1 MEYKTDSLLVH
12 LARAG
17 DEDACEKLV
26 KKYYSSIYQY
36 CLLHINDPYEAE
48 DLTQEVFTR
57 FFSNLY
63 RYKEYGKVKN
73 YLYTIAG
80 NTVKNYYKKKKDIPY
95 SRREYIMKKRYLI
108 LAGLL
113 VMTVAAAGC
122 GKKKTT
128 ETAPVEVTATPTPEV
143 TKAVD
148 MVDMQQ
154 TADEDIKNVMGEK
167 TSTASKIVFVNN
179 TGDDIQSLYIR
190 THVDEDSEDYDAD
203 EDGGWGDDLINGM
216 FTLTDKDKA
225 LYYMQTANTQTAN
238 TQTANTQTS
247 DTQTTDTQTTS
258 NKSTASYDI
267 RIAYAD
273 EDKNECF
280 FRDIPLGTISQITL
294 CMDGTDDDAIP
305 YAKYLTGTSTKEVST
320 LDAVKER
327 LGITDDSESESDSTD
342 DSDKNSADDSDSTDS
357 NNSSD
362 QNNNSGNGTGDSS
375 DDPGNGGNSDDPG
388 TNDDPGSNDDPGN
401 GGDMIST
408 AEQYIGQSLDALEGA
423 CGSPQGS
430 SYEDD
435 PETGKTGFHYYSNF
449 TVSTTVDENG
459 NEIVA
464 GIW

>member
-1 MEYKTDSLLVH
+1 
-12 LARAG
+12 
-17 DEDACEKLV
+17 
-26 KKYYSSIYQY
+26 
-36 CLLHINDPYEAE
+36 
-48 DLTQEVFTR
+48 
-57 FFSNLY
+57 
-63 RYKEYGKVKN
+63 
-73 YLYTIAG
+73 
-80 NTVKNYYKKKKDIPY
+80 
-95 SRREYIMKKRYLI
+95 MKKRYLI

-238 TQTANTQTS
+238 TQTS

-267 RIAYAD
+267 RIAYTD

-294 CMDGTDDDAIP
+294 CMDGTDEDAIP

-320 LDAVKER
+320 LDAVKKR
-327 LGITDDSESESDSTD
+327 LGMDDNSDSTD
-342 DSDKNSADDSDSTDS
+342 DSDKDSTDNSDSTDS
-357 NNSSD
+357 DNNSD
-362 QNNNSGNGTGDSS
+362 NNDNNGDN
-375 DDPGNGGNSDDPG
+375 GNGGNSDDPG
-388 TNDDPGSNDDPGN
+388 NGGNTDDPGN
-401 GGDMIST
+401 NDNPGNDGDMISI
-408 AEQYIGQSLDALEGA
+408 AEQYIGQSLDALESA

>member
-1 MEYKTDSLLVH
+1 MIPLL
-12 LARAG
+12 
-17 DEDACEKLV
+17 
-26 KKYYSSIYQY
+26 
-36 CLLHINDPYEAE
+36 
-48 DLTQEVFTR
+48 
-57 FFSNLY
+57 
-63 RYKEYGKVKN
+63 
-73 YLYTIAG
+73 
-80 NTVKNYYKKKKDIPY
+80 IP
-95 SRREYIMKKRYLI
+95 L
-108 LAGLL
+108 
-113 VMTVAAAGC
+113 
-122 GKKKTT
+122 
-128 ETAPVEVTATPTPEV
+128 P
-143 TKAVD
+143 
-148 MVDMQQ
+148 
-154 TADEDIKNVMGEK
+154 
-167 TSTASKIVFVNN
+167 STASKIVFVNN

-216 FTLTDKDKA
+216 FTLTDKEKA
-225 LYYMQTANTQTAN
+225 LYYMQTANTQT
-238 TQTANTQTS
+238 S
-247 DTQTTDTQTTS
+247 DTQTTS

-267 RIAYAD
+267 RIAYND

-342 DSDKNSADDSDSTDS
+342 DSDKKSADNSDSTDS

-375 DDPGNGGNSDDPG
+375 DNPGNGGNSDNPG

>member
-1 MEYKTDSLLVH
+1 
-12 LARAG
+12 
-17 DEDACEKLV
+17 
-26 KKYYSSIYQY
+26 
-36 CLLHINDPYEAE
+36 
-48 DLTQEVFTR
+48 
-57 FFSNLY
+57 
-63 RYKEYGKVKN
+63 
-73 YLYTIAG
+73 
-80 NTVKNYYKKKKDIPY
+80 
-95 SRREYIMKKRYLI
+95 MKKRYLI

-167 TSTASKIVFVNN
+167 TSTASKSVFVNN

-225 LYYMQTANTQTAN
+225 LYYMQTANTQT
-238 TQTANTQTS
+238 S
-247 DTQTTDTQTTS
+247 GTQTTS

-267 RIAYAD
+267 RIAYTD
-273 EDKNECF
+273 EDTNECF

-342 DSDKNSADDSDSTDS
+342 DSDQNSADNSDSAD
-357 NNSSD
+357 
-362 QNNNSGNGTGDSS
+362 NNNSGDQNTDDNGNGSNNGS
-375 DDPGNGGNSDDPG
+375 DDGNDGSTDDGNGGSTDNENGGNTDQDNS
-388 TNDDPGSNDDPGN
+388 

>member
-1 MEYKTDSLLVH
+1 
-12 LARAG
+12 
-17 DEDACEKLV
+17 
-26 KKYYSSIYQY
+26 
-36 CLLHINDPYEAE
+36 
-48 DLTQEVFTR
+48 
-57 FFSNLY
+57 
-63 RYKEYGKVKN
+63 
-73 YLYTIAG
+73 
-80 NTVKNYYKKKKDIPY
+80 
-95 SRREYIMKKRYLI
+95 MKKRYLI

-122 GKKKTT
+122 GKKQTAET
-128 ETAPVEVTATPTPEV
+128 EPVQATATPTPEV

-154 TADEDIKNVMGEK
+154 TTDEDIKNIMGEK
-167 TSTASKIVFVNN
+167 SSTASKIIFVNN

-190 THVDEDSEDYDAD
+190 THVDEDSSDGEDD
-203 EDGGWGDDLINGM
+203 EDDGWGDDLINGM

-225 LYYMQTANTQTAN
+225 LYYLPANTQQNA
-238 TQTANTQTS
+238 
-247 DTQTTDTQTTS
+247 

-267 RIAYAD
+267 RIAYTD

-294 CMDGTDDDAIP
+294 CMDGTDEDAIP

-320 LDAVKER
+320 LDAVKKR
-327 LGITDDSESESDSTD
+327 LGMDDNSDSTD
-342 DSDKNSADDSDSTDS
+342 DSDKDSTDNSDSTDS
-357 NNSSD
+357 DNNSD
-362 QNNNSGNGTGDSS
+362 NDDNNGDN
-375 DDPGNGGNSDDPG
+375 GNGGNSDDPG
-388 TNDDPGSNDDPGN
+388 NGGNTDDPGN
-401 GGDMIST
+401 NDNPGNDGDMISI
-408 AEQYIGQSLDALEGA
+408 AEQYIGQSLDALESA

>member
-1 MEYKTDSLLVH
+1 
-12 LARAG
+12 
-17 DEDACEKLV
+17 
-26 KKYYSSIYQY
+26 
-36 CLLHINDPYEAE
+36 
-48 DLTQEVFTR
+48 
-57 FFSNLY
+57 
-63 RYKEYGKVKN
+63 
-73 YLYTIAG
+73 
-80 NTVKNYYKKKKDIPY
+80 
-95 SRREYIMKKRYLI
+95 MKKRYLI

-122 GKKKTT
+122 GKKQTAET
-128 ETAPVEVTATPTPEV
+128 EPVQATDTPTPEV

-154 TADEDIKNVMGEK
+154 TTDEDIKNIMGEK
-167 TSTASKIVFVNN
+167 SATASKIIFVNN

-190 THVDEDSEDYDAD
+190 THVDEDSSDSEDD
-203 EDGGWGDDLINGM
+203 EDDGWGDDLINGM

-225 LYYMQTANTQTAN
+225 LYYLPANTQQNA
-238 TQTANTQTS
+238 
-247 DTQTTDTQTTS
+247 
-258 NKSTASYDI
+258 NKSTVSYDI
-267 RIAYAD
+267 RIAYTD

-294 CMDGTDDDAIP
+294 CMDGTDEDAIP

-320 LDAVKER
+320 LDAVKKR
-327 LGITDDSESESDSTD
+327 LGMDDNSDSTD
-342 DSDKNSADDSDSTDS
+342 DSDKDSADNSDSTDS
-357 NNSSD
+357 DNNSD
-362 QNNNSGNGTGDSS
+362 NNDDNNGDN
-375 DDPGNGGNSDDPG
+375 GNGGNSDDPG
-388 TNDDPGSNDDPGN
+388 NGGNTDDPGN
-401 GGDMIST
+401 NDNPGNDGDMIST
-408 AEQYIGQSLDALEGA
+408 AEQYIGQSLDALESA

>member
-1 MEYKTDSLLVH
+1 
-12 LARAG
+12 
-17 DEDACEKLV
+17 
-26 KKYYSSIYQY
+26 
-36 CLLHINDPYEAE
+36 
-48 DLTQEVFTR
+48 
-57 FFSNLY
+57 
-63 RYKEYGKVKN
+63 
-73 YLYTIAG
+73 
-80 NTVKNYYKKKKDIPY
+80 
-95 SRREYIMKKRYLI
+95 MKKRYLI

-122 GKKKTT
+122 GKKQTT
-128 ETAPVEVTATPTPEV
+128 EETPVEATATPTPEV

-154 TADEDIKNVMGEK
+154 TSDEDIKNVMGEK

-203 EDGGWGDDLINGM
+203 EDDVWGDDLINGM

-225 LYYMQTANTQTAN
+225 LYYMQTANTQATS
-238 TQTANTQTS
+238 TQTSGTDTS
-247 DTQTTDTQTTS
+247 DTQTTSS
-258 NKSTASYDI
+258 NKMTASYDI
-267 RIAYAD
+267 RITYTD

-320 LDAVKER
+320 LAAVKKR
-327 LGITDDSESESDSTD
+327 LGLDDSSDSESDSTD
-342 DSDKNSADDSDSTDS
+342 SSNTDSTDNIDS
-357 NNSSD
+357 TDNTDSTDN
-362 QNNNSGNGTGDSS
+362 NNNSDSGNNGGTGGQDSNGNGGSDTDPDGDGNGGGNTDDP
-375 DDPGNGGNSDDPG
+375 DDPGD
-388 TNDDPGSNDDPGN
+388 

-408 AEQYIGQSLDALEGA
+408 AEQYIGQSLDALESA

>member
-1 MEYKTDSLLVH
+1 
-12 LARAG
+12 
-17 DEDACEKLV
+17 
-26 KKYYSSIYQY
+26 
-36 CLLHINDPYEAE
+36 
-48 DLTQEVFTR
+48 
-57 FFSNLY
+57 
-63 RYKEYGKVKN
+63 
-73 YLYTIAG
+73 
-80 NTVKNYYKKKKDIPY
+80 
-95 SRREYIMKKRYLI
+95 MKKRYLI

-122 GKKKTT
+122 GKKQTAET
-128 ETAPVEVTATPTPEV
+128 EPVQATATPTPEV

-154 TADEDIKNVMGEK
+154 TTDEDIKNIMGEK
-167 TSTASKIVFVNN
+167 SSTASKIIFVNN

-190 THVDEDSEDYDAD
+190 THVDEDSSDGEDD
-203 EDGGWGDDLINGM
+203 EDDGWGDDLINGM

-225 LYYMQTANTQTAN
+225 LYYMQTANTQT
-238 TQTANTQTS
+238 S
-247 DTQTTDTQTTS
+247 GTQTTS

-267 RIAYAD
+267 RIAYTD

-294 CMDGTDDDAIP
+294 CMDGTDEDAIP

-320 LDAVKER
+320 LDAVKKR
-327 LGITDDSESESDSTD
+327 LGMDDNSDSTD
-342 DSDKNSADDSDSTDS
+342 DSDKDSTDNSDSTDS
-357 NNSSD
+357 DNNSD
-362 QNNNSGNGTGDSS
+362 NNDDNNGDN
-375 DDPGNGGNSDDPG
+375 GNGGNSDDPG
-388 TNDDPGSNDDPGN
+388 NGGNTDDPGN
-401 GGDMIST
+401 NDNPGNDGDMISI
-408 AEQYIGQSLDALEGA
+408 AEQYIGQSLDALESA

>member
-1 MEYKTDSLLVH
+1 
-12 LARAG
+12 
-17 DEDACEKLV
+17 
-26 KKYYSSIYQY
+26 
-36 CLLHINDPYEAE
+36 
-48 DLTQEVFTR
+48 
-57 FFSNLY
+57 
-63 RYKEYGKVKN
+63 
-73 YLYTIAG
+73 
-80 NTVKNYYKKKKDIPY
+80 
-95 SRREYIMKKRYLI
+95 MKKRYLI

-122 GKKKTT
+122 GKKKAT

-179 TGDDIQSLYIR
+179 TGNDIQSLYIR

-225 LYYMQTANTQTAN
+225 LYYMQTANTQT
-238 TQTANTQTS
+238 S
-247 DTQTTDTQTTS
+247 GTQTTS

-267 RIAYAD
+267 RIAYTD

-342 DSDKNSADDSDSTDS
+342 NSDKNSTDNSDSTDS

-362 QNNNSGNGTGDSS
+362 QNNNSGNGTGGNS

-388 TNDDPGSNDDPGN
+388 TNDDPGDD
-401 GGDMIST
+401 GDMIST

>member
-1 MEYKTDSLLVH
+1 
-12 LARAG
+12 
-17 DEDACEKLV
+17 
-26 KKYYSSIYQY
+26 
-36 CLLHINDPYEAE
+36 
-48 DLTQEVFTR
+48 
-57 FFSNLY
+57 
-63 RYKEYGKVKN
+63 
-73 YLYTIAG
+73 
-80 NTVKNYYKKKKDIPY
+80 
-95 SRREYIMKKRYLI
+95 MKKRYLI

-122 GKKKTT
+122 GKKKVT

-179 TGDDIQSLYIR
+179 TGNDIQSLYIR

-225 LYYMQTANTQTAN
+225 LYYMQTANTQT
-238 TQTANTQTS
+238 S
-247 DTQTTDTQTTS
+247 GTQTTS

-267 RIAYAD
+267 RIAYTD
-273 EDKNECF
+273 EDTNECF

-342 DSDKNSADDSDSTDS
+342 NSDKNSTDNSDSTDS

-362 QNNNSGNGTGDSS
+362 QNNNSGNGTGGNS

-388 TNDDPGSNDDPGN
+388 TNDDPGDD
-401 GGDMIST
+401 GDMIST

>member
-1 MEYKTDSLLVH
+1 
-12 LARAG
+12 
-17 DEDACEKLV
+17 
-26 KKYYSSIYQY
+26 
-36 CLLHINDPYEAE
+36 
-48 DLTQEVFTR
+48 
-57 FFSNLY
+57 
-63 RYKEYGKVKN
+63 
-73 YLYTIAG
+73 
-80 NTVKNYYKKKKDIPY
+80 
-95 SRREYIMKKRYLI
+95 MKKRYLI

-225 LYYMQTANTQTAN
+225 LYYMQTANTQTSG
-238 TQTANTQTS
+238 TQTSGTQTSGTQTS
-247 DTQTTDTQTTS
+247 DTQTSDTQTTS

-267 RIAYAD
+267 RIAYTD

-280 FRDIPLGTISQITL
+280 FRDIPLGTISKITL

-320 LDAVKER
+320 LDAVKKR
-327 LGITDDSESESDSTD
+327 LGIIDDSESESDSTD
-342 DSDKNSADDSDSTDS
+342 DSDQNSADNSDSAD
-357 NNSSD
+357 
-362 QNNNSGNGTGDSS
+362 NNNSGDQNTDDNGNGSNNGS
-375 DDPGNGGNSDDPG
+375 DDGNDGSTDDGNGGSTDNENGGNTDQDNS
-388 TNDDPGSNDDPGN
+388 

>member
-1 MEYKTDSLLVH
+1 
-12 LARAG
+12 
-17 DEDACEKLV
+17 
-26 KKYYSSIYQY
+26 
-36 CLLHINDPYEAE
+36 
-48 DLTQEVFTR
+48 
-57 FFSNLY
+57 
-63 RYKEYGKVKN
+63 
-73 YLYTIAG
+73 
-80 NTVKNYYKKKKDIPY
+80 
-95 SRREYIMKKRYLI
+95 MKKRYLI

-122 GKKKTT
+122 GKKQTAET
-128 ETAPVEVTATPTPEV
+128 EPVQATATPTPEV

-154 TADEDIKNVMGEK
+154 TTDEDIKNIMGEK
-167 TSTASKIVFVNN
+167 SSTASKIIFVNN

-190 THVDEDSEDYDAD
+190 THVDEDSSDGEDD
-203 EDGGWGDDLINGM
+203 EDDGWGDDLINGM

-225 LYYMQTANTQTAN
+225 LYYLPANTQQNA
-238 TQTANTQTS
+238 
-247 DTQTTDTQTTS
+247 

-267 RIAYAD
+267 RIAYTD

-294 CMDGTDDDAIP
+294 CMDGTDEDAIP

-320 LDAVKER
+320 LDAVKKR
-327 LGITDDSESESDSTD
+327 LGMDDNSDSTD
-342 DSDKNSADDSDSTDS
+342 DSDKDSTDNSDSTDS
-357 NNSSD
+357 DNNGD
-362 QNNNSGNGTGDSS
+362 NNDDNNGDN
-375 DDPGNGGNSDDPG
+375 GNGGNSDDPG
-388 TNDDPGSNDDPGN
+388 NGGNTDDPGN
-401 GGDMIST
+401 NDNPGNDGDMISI
-408 AEQYIGQSLDALEGA
+408 AEQYIGQSLDALESA

>member
-1 MEYKTDSLLVH
+1 
-12 LARAG
+12 
-17 DEDACEKLV
+17 
-26 KKYYSSIYQY
+26 
-36 CLLHINDPYEAE
+36 
-48 DLTQEVFTR
+48 
-57 FFSNLY
+57 
-63 RYKEYGKVKN
+63 
-73 YLYTIAG
+73 
-80 NTVKNYYKKKKDIPY
+80 
-95 SRREYIMKKRYLI
+95 MKKRYLI

-122 GKKKTT
+122 GKKQTAET
-128 ETAPVEVTATPTPEV
+128 EPVQATATPTPEV

-154 TADEDIKNVMGEK
+154 TTDEDIKNIMGEK
-167 TSTASKIVFVNN
+167 SSTASKIIFVNN

-190 THVDEDSEDYDAD
+190 THVDEDSSDGEDD
-203 EDGGWGDDLINGM
+203 EDDGWGDDLINGM

-225 LYYMQTANTQTAN
+225 LYYLPANTQQNA
-238 TQTANTQTS
+238 
-247 DTQTTDTQTTS
+247 

-267 RIAYAD
+267 RIAYTD

-294 CMDGTDDDAIP
+294 CMDGTNEDAIP

-320 LDAVKER
+320 LDAVKKR
-327 LGITDDSESESDSTD
+327 LGMDDNSDSTD
-342 DSDKNSADDSDSTDS
+342 DSDKDSTDNSDSTDS
-357 NNSSD
+357 DNNSD
-362 QNNNSGNGTGDSS
+362 NNDDNNGDN
-375 DDPGNGGNSDDPG
+375 GNGGNSDDPG
-388 TNDDPGSNDDPGN
+388 NGGNTDDPGN
-401 GGDMIST
+401 NDNPGNDGDMISI
-408 AEQYIGQSLDALEGA
+408 AEQYIGQSLDALESA

>member
-1 MEYKTDSLLVH
+1 
-12 LARAG
+12 
-17 DEDACEKLV
+17 
-26 KKYYSSIYQY
+26 
-36 CLLHINDPYEAE
+36 
-48 DLTQEVFTR
+48 
-57 FFSNLY
+57 
-63 RYKEYGKVKN
+63 
-73 YLYTIAG
+73 
-80 NTVKNYYKKKKDIPY
+80 
-95 SRREYIMKKRYLI
+95 MKKRYLI

-225 LYYMQTANTQTAN
+225 LYYMQTANTQTSG
-238 TQTANTQTS
+238 TQTSGTQTS
-247 DTQTTDTQTTS
+247 DTQTSGTQTSDTQTSDTQTTS

-267 RIAYAD
+267 RIAYTD

-362 QNNNSGNGTGDSS
+362 QNNNSGNGTGGNS
-375 DDPGNGGNSDDPG
+375 DDPGNGGNSDNPG

>member
-1 MEYKTDSLLVH
+1 
-12 LARAG
+12 
-17 DEDACEKLV
+17 
-26 KKYYSSIYQY
+26 
-36 CLLHINDPYEAE
+36 
-48 DLTQEVFTR
+48 
-57 FFSNLY
+57 
-63 RYKEYGKVKN
+63 
-73 YLYTIAG
+73 
-80 NTVKNYYKKKKDIPY
+80 
-95 SRREYIMKKRYLI
+95 MKKRYLI

-225 LYYMQTANTQTAN
+225 LYYMQTANTQT
-238 TQTANTQTS
+238 S
-247 DTQTTDTQTTS
+247 GTQTTS

-267 RIAYAD
+267 RIAYTD

-320 LDAVKER
+320 LDAVKKR
-327 LGITDDSESESDSTD
+327 LGIIDDSESESDSTD
-342 DSDKNSADDSDSTDS
+342 DSDQNSADNSDSAD
-357 NNSSD
+357 
-362 QNNNSGNGTGDSS
+362 NNNSGDQNTDDNGNGSNNGS
-375 DDPGNGGNSDDPG
+375 DDGNDGSTDDGNGGNTDNENG
-388 TNDDPGSNDDPGN
+388 GN
-401 GGDMIST
+401 TDQDNSGGDMIST

>member
-1 MEYKTDSLLVH
+1 
-12 LARAG
+12 
-17 DEDACEKLV
+17 
-26 KKYYSSIYQY
+26 
-36 CLLHINDPYEAE
+36 
-48 DLTQEVFTR
+48 
-57 FFSNLY
+57 
-63 RYKEYGKVKN
+63 
-73 YLYTIAG
+73 
-80 NTVKNYYKKKKDIPY
+80 
-95 SRREYIMKKRYLI
+95 MKKRYLI

-179 TGDDIQSLYIR
+179 TGNDIQSLYIR

-225 LYYMQTANTQTAN
+225 LYYMQTANTQT
-238 TQTANTQTS
+238 S
-247 DTQTTDTQTTS
+247 GTQTTS

-267 RIAYAD
+267 RIAYTD

-342 DSDKNSADDSDSTDS
+342 NSDKNSTDNSDSTDS

-362 QNNNSGNGTGDSS
+362 QNNNSGNGTGGNS

-388 TNDDPGSNDDPGN
+388 TNDDPGDD
-401 GGDMIST
+401 GDMIST

>member
-1 MEYKTDSLLVH
+1 
-12 LARAG
+12 
-17 DEDACEKLV
+17 
-26 KKYYSSIYQY
+26 
-36 CLLHINDPYEAE
+36 
-48 DLTQEVFTR
+48 
-57 FFSNLY
+57 
-63 RYKEYGKVKN
+63 
-73 YLYTIAG
+73 
-80 NTVKNYYKKKKDIPY
+80 
-95 SRREYIMKKRYLI
+95 MKKRYLI

-225 LYYMQTANTQTAN
+225 LYYMQTANTQT
-238 TQTANTQTS
+238 
-247 DTQTTDTQTTS
+247 TS
-258 NKSTASYDI
+258 NKSIASYDI
-267 RIAYAD
+267 RIAYTD

-342 DSDKNSADDSDSTDS
+342 DSDKNSADNSDSTDS

-362 QNNNSGNGTGDSS
+362 QNNNSGNGTGDNS

-388 TNDDPGSNDDPGN
+388 TNDDPGN

>member
-1 MEYKTDSLLVH
+1 
-12 LARAG
+12 
-17 DEDACEKLV
+17 
-26 KKYYSSIYQY
+26 
-36 CLLHINDPYEAE
+36 
-48 DLTQEVFTR
+48 
-57 FFSNLY
+57 
-63 RYKEYGKVKN
+63 
-73 YLYTIAG
+73 
-80 NTVKNYYKKKKDIPY
+80 
-95 SRREYIMKKRYLI
+95 MKKRYLI

-225 LYYMQTANTQTAN
+225 LYYMQTANTQTSG
-238 TQTANTQTS
+238 TQTSGTQTS
-247 DTQTTDTQTTS
+247 DTQTSGTQTSDTQTSGTQTSDTQTSDTQTTS

-267 RIAYAD
+267 RIAYND

>member
-1 MEYKTDSLLVH
+1 
-12 LARAG
+12 
-17 DEDACEKLV
+17 
-26 KKYYSSIYQY
+26 
-36 CLLHINDPYEAE
+36 
-48 DLTQEVFTR
+48 
-57 FFSNLY
+57 
-63 RYKEYGKVKN
+63 
-73 YLYTIAG
+73 
-80 NTVKNYYKKKKDIPY
+80 
-95 SRREYIMKKRYLI
+95 MKKRYLI

-113 VMTVAAAGC
+113 VMTVAVAGC

-154 TADEDIKNVMGEK
+154 TADEDIKNIMGEK

-203 EDGGWGDDLINGM
+203 EDGGWGDDLINVM
-216 FTLTDKDKA
+216 FTLTDKEKA
-225 LYYMQTANTQTAN
+225 LYYMQTANTQTSG
-238 TQTANTQTS
+238 TQTS
-247 DTQTTDTQTTS
+247 DTQTSDTQTSDTQTTS

-267 RIAYAD
+267 RIAYTD

-320 LDAVKER
+320 LDAVKKR
-327 LGITDDSESESDSTD
+327 LGITNDSESESDSTD
-342 DSDKNSADDSDSTDS
+342 DSNKDSADNSDSTDS
-357 NNSSD
+357 NNSGN
-362 QNNNSGNGTGDSS
+362 QNTDDNGNGSNNGS
-375 DDPGNGGNSDDPG
+375 DDGNGGS
-388 TNDDPGSNDDPGN
+388 TNNGN
-401 GGDMIST
+401 GGSTDNENGGGGNTDQDNNGGNMIST
-408 AEQYIGQSLDALEGA
+408 AEQYIGQPLDALESA

>member
-1 MEYKTDSLLVH
+1 
-12 LARAG
+12 
-17 DEDACEKLV
+17 
-26 KKYYSSIYQY
+26 
-36 CLLHINDPYEAE
+36 
-48 DLTQEVFTR
+48 
-57 FFSNLY
+57 
-63 RYKEYGKVKN
+63 
-73 YLYTIAG
+73 
-80 NTVKNYYKKKKDIPY
+80 
-95 SRREYIMKKRYLI
+95 MKKRYLI

-225 LYYMQTANTQTAN
+225 LYYMQTANTQTSG
-238 TQTANTQTS
+238 TQTS
-247 DTQTTDTQTTS
+247 GTQTSDTQTTS

-267 RIAYAD
+267 RIAYTD
-273 EDKNECF
+273 EDTNECF

-305 YAKYLTGTSTKEVST
+305 YAKYLTGAVTESLKDLNF
-320 LDAVKER
+320 LDVKFEMEF
-327 LGITDDSESESDSTD
+327 GQT
-342 DSDKNSADDSDSTDS
+342 ADYTA
-357 NNSSD
+357 
-362 QNNNSGNGTGDSS
+362 NGT
-375 DDPGNGGNSDDPG
+375 
-388 TNDDPGSNDDPGN
+388 
-401 GGDMIST
+401 
-408 AEQYIGQSLDALEGA
+408 
-423 CGSPQGS
+423 
-430 SYEDD
+430 DD
-435 PETGKTGFHYYSNF
+435 PEFLISTNPGEPVKPLGKVASGGELSRIMLAIKTVLADQDAIETLIFDEIDSGISGRTAQMVSEKMNVLAKNHQIICITHLPQIAAMADAHYLIEKSVENKT
-449 TVSTTVDENG
+449 TVSKIKCLSGEESIDELARMLG
-459 NEIVA
+459 GVEITEKVRERA
-464 GIW
+464 REMKELAHQKKCH

>member
-1 MEYKTDSLLVH
+1 
-12 LARAG
+12 
-17 DEDACEKLV
+17 
-26 KKYYSSIYQY
+26 
-36 CLLHINDPYEAE
+36 
-48 DLTQEVFTR
+48 
-57 FFSNLY
+57 
-63 RYKEYGKVKN
+63 
-73 YLYTIAG
+73 
-80 NTVKNYYKKKKDIPY
+80 
-95 SRREYIMKKRYLI
+95 MKKRYLI

-154 TADEDIKNVMGEK
+154 TADEDIKNIMGEK

-238 TQTANTQTS
+238 TQT
-247 DTQTTDTQTTS
+247 TS

-267 RIAYAD
+267 RIAYTD

-327 LGITDDSESESDSTD
+327 LGITDDSKSESDSTD
-342 DSDKNSADDSDSTDS
+342 DSDKNSTDNSDSAD
-357 NNSSD
+357 
-362 QNNNSGNGTGDSS
+362 NNNSGDQNTDDNGNGSNNGS
-375 DDPGNGGNSDDPG
+375 DDGNGGSTDNGNGGNTDQD
-388 TNDDPGSNDDPGN
+388 NN

-408 AEQYIGQSLDALEGA
+408 AEQYIGQPLDALEGA

>member
-1 MEYKTDSLLVH
+1 
-12 LARAG
+12 
-17 DEDACEKLV
+17 
-26 KKYYSSIYQY
+26 
-36 CLLHINDPYEAE
+36 
-48 DLTQEVFTR
+48 
-57 FFSNLY
+57 
-63 RYKEYGKVKN
+63 
-73 YLYTIAG
+73 
-80 NTVKNYYKKKKDIPY
+80 
-95 SRREYIMKKRYLI
+95 MKKRYLI

-225 LYYMQTANTQTAN
+225 LYYMQTANTQTSG
-238 TQTANTQTS
+238 TQTSGTQTSGTQTS
-247 DTQTTDTQTTS
+247 DTQTSDTQTTS

-320 LDAVKER
+320 LDAVKKR
-327 LGITDDSESESDSTD
+327 LGIIDDSESESDSTD
-342 DSDKNSADDSDSTDS
+342 DSDQNSADNSDSAD
-357 NNSSD
+357 
-362 QNNNSGNGTGDSS
+362 NNNSGDQNTDDNGNGSNNGS
-375 DDPGNGGNSDDPG
+375 DDGNDGSTDDGNGGSTDNENGGNTDQDNS
-388 TNDDPGSNDDPGN
+388 